1 MKNNYNNLKKE
12 KKIDIV
18 LTRISNM
25 VNFLKSEKISFDFL
39 FPSEE
44 NIKNTVLEII
54 KDIKILKS
62 EKNKSFLEN
71 FYLIKFLLILKKKF
85 IQFLKIV

>member
-1 MKNNYNNLKKE
+1 MLVLFIPYEYMSHGQSHECSNTLNKNLYETLKNNYINLKKE

-44 NIKNTVLEII
+44 NIKNTVLEVI
-54 KDIKILKS
+54 KDIKI
-62 EKNKSFLEN
+62 
-71 FYLIKFLLILKKKF
+71 
-85 IQFLKIV
+85 

>member
-1 MKNNYNNLKKE
+1 
-12 KKIDIV
+12 
-18 LTRISNM
+18 M

-62 EKNKSFLEN
+62 EKKTNHFWKT
-71 FYLIKFLLILKKKF
+71 F
-85 IQFLKIV
+85 I